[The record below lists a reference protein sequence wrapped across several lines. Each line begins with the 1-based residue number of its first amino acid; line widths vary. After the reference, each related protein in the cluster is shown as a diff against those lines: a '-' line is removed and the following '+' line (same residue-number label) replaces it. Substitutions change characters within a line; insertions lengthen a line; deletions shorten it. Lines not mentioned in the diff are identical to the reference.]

1 MSDLIKR
8 LRTTAR
14 NQCEA
19 HNNIDQY
26 DPAWERKPKD
36 FCAWEAADEIERLT
50 ESNTILE
57 YRLADS
63 HLNVDRLT
71 SRLRD
76 RKNALDHAIDYG
88 HRMDDR
94 IKVLESQ
101 LESGID
107 GQSMLPTELLDGMHD
122 RIKVL
127 EDILNAPTLAD
138 KLKQLGYK
146 PHGKDIYI
154 PAIAA
159 ADKEVSDE

>member
-63 HLNVDRLT
+63 HRNVDRLT
-71 SRLRD
+71 ADIAADQKSGNDERLG
-76 RKNALDHAIDYG
+76 YVE
-88 HRMDDR
+88 R
-94 IKVLESQ
+94 IKVLEYLYDQAIELQDREIEILTTDSPMDGVYILERLKKEMDILPETTEDAVQ
-101 LESGID
+101 YLQDSYGEHFLLESYG
-107 GQSMLPTELLDGMHD
+107 L
-122 RIKVL
+122 
-127 EDILNAPTLAD
+127 
-138 KLKQLGYK
+138 
-146 PHGKDIYI
+146 
-154 PAIAA
+154 
-159 ADKEVSDE
+159 